1 MIRIW
6 LKEIAEV
13 FHDAIRLLTL
23 MRSASGW
30 DPREKGRPPRDLD
43 ER

>member
-13 FHDAIRLLTL
+13 LRDAIRLLTL
-23 MRSASGW
+23 MRSAANW
-30 DPREKGRPPRDLD
+30 DPREKGRPPRDFD